1 MTGEFESRLKTTAL
15 AFGPQPW
22 TYASA
27 SPAMKVEEVPYTVDT
42 DRRERGF
49 DAPEPD
55 FTDPVATV
63 KHVSCVGKRGFGCIG
78 VQLGASRTPSSST
91 RSAAR
96 PASA

>member
-1 MTGEFESRLKTTAL
+1 VTGELESRPRTTAL

-49 DAPEPD
+49 HAPEPD
-55 FTDPVATV
+55 FADSVATV
-63 KHVSCVGKRGFGCIG
+63 
-78 VQLGASRTPSSST
+78 
-91 RSAAR
+91 
-96 PASA
+96 